1 MEMYTHLFCKL
12 LASITLHFFLFFVF
26 YLTTELSYAPPGCKE
41 RAVEKQEDA
50 ASFLSFL
57 LIAALVMMLIR
68 LLLQLALKSLLLIA
82 LLIVLMTRLLM
93 KLALKSLLLIALL
106 ILCTVGLI
114 DKEIE

>member
-1 MEMYTHLFCKL
+1 
-12 LASITLHFFLFFVF
+12 
-26 YLTTELSYAPPGCKE
+26 
-41 RAVEKQEDA
+41 
-50 ASFLSFL
+50 
-57 LIAALVMMLIR
+57 MMLIR